1 MPPLHRTPLL
11 TAALTHATAF
21 VLVVGTAS
29 AKQPAPSP
37 LPAASV
43 LLRPMTAG
51 NAMKVPGIGPA
62 NSGVPGPVRAAAD
75 GHLGRLLRGAVCTG
89 C

>member
-1 MPPLHRTPLL
+1 MIPLRRTALL

-51 NAMKVPGIGPA
+51 NA
-62 NSGVPGPVRAAAD
+62 
-75 GHLGRLLRGAVCTG
+75 
-89 C
+89 